1 MTEVDGVERG
11 GDKIDVGWG
20 SRYGVLAGRAVGAGS
35 PQVEIR
41 HFETARPSRHSV
53 LHRGRGLLDV
63 EVVGLD
69 LPASIGRGD
78 FGGKEEHNLGPN
90 AASGRVI
97 IADAFTLLVDGH
109 PYGARQRGALGLH
122 YPFAA
127 K

>member
-63 EVVGLD
+63 EVAGLD
-69 LPASIGRGD
+69 LPASIRLRD
-78 FGGKEEHNLGPN
+78 LGGWEVHNLGPHADGSSGAFLLRCTPDQFSTGV
-90 AASGRVI
+90 AAPPPHR
-97 IADAFTLLVDGH
+97 H
-109 PYGARQRGALGLH
+109 PY
-122 YPFAA
+122 
-127 K
+127 